1 MGVTAVAAV
10 IGAIAAVGGTSATI
24 YSAGQQRRA
33 QHNAE
38 TQAREAQQRA
48 DAESARLAAEAEAE
62 AQRLS
67 TIDAEVKRKAAAAA
81 NRLPST
87 IATSFSGLKTPATV
101 AKKKLLGE

>member
-1 MGVTAVAAV
+1 MGIGTAAAVVAAVAA
-10 IGAIAAVGGTSATI
+10 AAGTGTSI

-33 QHNAE
+33 QHKAE
-38 TQAREAQQRA
+38 KQARDAQQRA

-67 TIDAEVKRKAAAAA
+67 NIDREVKQKAAAAA

-87 IATSFSGLKTPATV
+87 IATSFSGLKTKATV